1 MQTDIGHFSKKT
13 KSNGLLDFVSVKSY
27 MTYCLPRFLDQNR
40 KREDKIRILD
50 TEKVSW
56 NRTSNLHLDKTCF
69 TVEKSE
75 EDKVI
80 KQWAEGGRG
89 WGVTTNTKKPQ
100 LILIYWY
107 SWLSCYGRIYWLL
120 YDLWISTIWNIFLMA
135 GTLLRWQR
143 DAGGMC
149 GWEKALW
156 CLPSGDQDMRYNW
169 KHFYNRIWG
178 IQLPLY
184 MDHYKDTYGWSNS
197 TISM

>member
-1 MQTDIGHFSKKT
+1 MSIKRWVTYGVSEWQGHLLSCPGQLKRPRSLVKKDQV
-13 KSNGLLDFVSVKSY
+13 KRRGGLSDFVSVKSLKLH

-56 NRTSNLHLDKTCF
+56 NSTSNLHLDKTCF

-107 SWLSCYGRIYWLL
+107 SWLSCYGQIYWLL
-120 YDLWISTIWNIFLMA
+120 YDLWISTIWNISLMA
-135 GTLLRWQR
+135 GTILRW
-143 DAGGMC
+143 
-149 GWEKALW
+149 
-156 CLPSGDQDMRYNW
+156 
-169 KHFYNRIWG
+169 
-178 IQLPLY
+178 
-184 MDHYKDTYGWSNS
+184 
-197 TISM
+197 